1 MGIIII
7 MFLTCLRTPQQ
18 PCQESVTAKVKQA
31 RELCCITLITL
42 IAFFLLA
49 IKHSNQLIEVMK
61 FSHKTS
67 VYVIKLQISL
77 SPMYLHRGPNCILC
91 PTPSVLYRSENS
103 YATQISAGH
112 ISTCHQVAILPLQR
126 KQLCNDTQ
134 FTVYVCK
141 CDCIRNTC
149 MCLYVMLMNMCIK
162 TCIQS
167 VNFALHES

>member
-7 MFLTCLRTPQQ
+7 MFLTCLRTPSVALSGTLGATK
-18 PCQESVTAKVKQA
+18 SVTAKVKQA

-103 YATQISAGH
+103 HATQISAGH
-112 ISTCHQVAILPLQR
+112 ISTCHHYRESSCVMIPSLRYMYVNVIVFAIR
-126 KQLCNDTQ
+126 VC
-134 FTVYVCK
+134 VY
-141 CDCIRNTC
+141 
-149 MCLYVMLMNMCIK
+149 M
-162 TCIQS
+162 
-167 VNFALHES
+167 